1 MLGRYE
7 NGVFYYTPVGCLVME
22 HNFMLLDAVL
32 LRRSVEA
39 FVSIYGGSA
48 AR

>member
-7 NGVFYYTPVGCLVME
+7 NGVFYYAPVGCLVME
-22 HNFMLLDAVL
+22 HNFMLVEDVL

-39 FVSIYGGSA
+39 FVSIYGGAA